1 MSTSIKERADERHS
15 LDGIRNLWPDTVEG
29 IAHLA
34 FVTDDMAATMA
45 FWTRVMKM
53 QLVAAKRVP
62 TGLDDDAADRGEPPY
77 SWVRHYFFSMGKDQ
91 MVAFFEYPKEDNI
104 QYVDRDH
111 LGGMQHVAF
120 HVRPEQF
127 DDMCDHVK
135 SCDIKV
141 MGPMA
146 IGKYTK
152 AFYFFD
158 NNGIRLEINTY
169 RDDAPR
175 KGNVGPALNKEADA
189 RKELETLFDDPAEV
203 DFWIGQ
209 MPFDK
214 VP

>member
-1 MSTSIKERADERHS
+1 MTPPTVVSHPIHGC
-15 LDGIRNLWPDTVEG
+15 GIISSV
-29 IAHLA
+29 
-34 FVTDDMAATMA
+34 
-45 FWTRVMKM
+45 
-53 QLVAAKRVP
+53 
-62 TGLDDDAADRGEPPY
+62 
-77 SWVRHYFFSMGKDQ
+77 WVKDQ
-91 MVAFFEYPKEDNI
+91 MVAFFEYPKEDDI

-141 MGPMA
+141 MGPMV

-169 RDDAPR
+169 RDDAR
-175 KGNVGPALNKEADA
+175 DRAMSA
-189 RKELETLFDDPAEV
+189 RR
-203 DFWIGQ
+203 
-209 MPFDK
+209 
-214 VP
+214 